1 MVKLP
6 TIQPRGSVTRGAQS
20 SVSPSE
26 VANPFMQIAGAF
38 EATGAAFEKQAVVEA
53 ERDGQS
59 AVYRDSSGNLQVDR
73 RSDFSAYGRAYNA
86 AAGQGYAARLAGDIR
101 TRGVAL
107 TNEAKGNIDTFN
119 ASWKGFRDQTL
130 STVPR
135 EYRGAVQT
143 MLDTEGPRFA
153 LGVSEQKRASDLKE
167 FEGNIKSEIQ
177 LLDDDMSA
185 LARAGGTGTD
195 AYRQKQEQNRTLWN
209 QLAQNPDF
217 TVGQKEA
224 DIAIQRMESR
234 HTSEAILG
242 TVDRTLQNGGLVEAR
257 KLAANF
263 LTDDKIQLSPAER
276 RQYASLA
283 NERISGYTAQV
294 KANLKPYQDQA
305 KTITERMKTG
315 VGLDNDD
322 VDLVANE
329 LAKGGDMSGAIELY
343 RARNSAKTLRSFGLS
358 DNGTQLN
365 LAETM
370 FSNANGGGEIL
381 AAIQSTESSNNPNA
395 VSGKGAT
402 GLMQVM
408 PSTANEIASELGDAN
423 FPAGGT
429 DAEKQAY
436 LKKPEVSQRYGAHY
450 FNKMMN
456 KYGGDKE
463 AALIAYNGG
472 SARADD
478 WLRAGRDDSVIPKES
493 ADYYKKVIG
502 RANGNNVR
510 FTPEDVTASRQF
522 LMGRTD
528 KDSSHIAGLTD
539 VFSVKLSRFFQAA
552 PPEIRDRLGIYSGA
566 RSNERQAEL
575 WQEALKK
582 YGSVEEA
589 RRWVAPPGKSEHNSG
604 NAADLAFDGQSLKNA
619 PPEVVKWVHENAEK
633 YGLKFPLGNENWHI
647 EDSGT
652 RGGTQTA
659 YIDPEVVKEYR
670 AEMTRDA
677 KDLFTNIKSGGDKG
691 FTPAVSDLNILT
703 RQLAVVDDADFKR
716 EVADYFTSQSA
727 IAAFQNMAPADV
739 ESLMSTLRADASS
752 GATVAQQQLMSDL
765 QASQDARSKALADDP
780 LGYAAS
786 RGYAPPPPALD
797 LSQPDSWSGT
807 FQSLQKGVDVL
818 KARGEVGNISALR
831 PEMLSQVTRV
841 FDTATPGESVQLL
854 GSMAQ
859 NLRPDTY
866 KATLG
871 KLYSSGNRAAA
882 TAGVLVADNPA
893 VAEGILRGQMLLKEN
908 PNLAPKK
915 TDDNA
920 LAVDE
925 KLPTQAF
932 AAGQEGS
939 RQFLL
944 ESATARYADLSH
956 QAGDT
961 SGEFN
966 DTRMQQAITEVTGGV
981 VEMNGYSV
989 IVPRYGMT
997 QDDFDKRLSQLTDAD
1012 LADVVATNGIAV
1024 QARDVRDQAR
1034 LRAVADGRY
1043 LVEFGRP
1050 ESPMYAT
1057 KKDGSAFVL
1066 DLRDR
1071 S

>member
-38 EATGAAFEKQAVVEA
+38 EATGAALEKQAVVEA
-53 ERDGQS
+53 DREGQS

-73 RSDFSAYGRAYNA
+73 RSDFSASGRAYNA

-119 ASWKGFRDQTL
+119 TSWKGFRDQTL

-153 LGVSEQKRASDLKE
+153 LGVSEQKRTSDLKE

-436 LKKPEVSQRYGAHY
+436 LKNPEVSQRYGAHY

-472 SARADD
+472 PARADD

-539 VFSVKLSRFFQAA
+539 VFSVKLSRFLQAA

-582 YGSVEEA
+582 YGSVDEA

-797 LSQPDSWSGT
+797 LSQPDSWAGT
-807 FQSLQKGVDVL
+807 FQAWQEGVDVL
-818 KARGEVGNISALR
+818 
-831 PEMLSQVTRV
+831 
-841 FDTATPGESVQLL
+841 
-854 GSMAQ
+854 
-859 NLRPDTY
+859 
-866 KATLG
+866 
-871 KLYSSGNRAAA
+871 
-882 TAGVLVADNPA
+882 
-893 VAEGILRGQMLLKEN
+893 
-908 PNLAPKK
+908 
-915 TDDNA
+915 
-920 LAVDE
+920 
-925 KLPTQAF
+925 
-932 AAGQEGS
+932 
-939 RQFLL
+939 
-944 ESATARYADLSH
+944 
-956 QAGDT
+956 
-961 SGEFN
+961 
-966 DTRMQQAITEVTGGV
+966 
-981 VEMNGYSV
+981 
-989 IVPRYGMT
+989 
-997 QDDFDKRLSQLTDAD
+997 
-1012 LADVVATNGIAV
+1012 
-1024 QARDVRDQAR
+1024 
-1034 LRAVADGRY
+1034 
-1043 LVEFGRP
+1043 
-1050 ESPMYAT
+1050 
-1057 KKDGSAFVL
+1057 
-1066 DLRDR
+1066 
-1071 S
+1071 

>member
-38 EATGAAFEKQAVVEA
+38 EATGAALEKQAVVEA
-53 ERDGQS
+53 DREGQS

-73 RSDFSAYGRAYNA
+73 RSDFSASGRAYNA

-119 ASWKGFRDQTL
+119 TSWKGFRDQTL

-153 LGVSEQKRASDLKE
+153 LGVSEQKRTSDLKE

-395 VSGKGAT
+395 VSGKGAA

-436 LKKPEVSQRYGAHY
+436 LKNPEVSQRYGAHY

-472 SARADD
+472 PARADD

-539 VFSVKLSRFFQAA
+539 VFSVKLSRFLQAA
-552 PPEIRDRLGIYSGA
+552 PPDIRDRLGIYSGA

-582 YGSVEEA
+582 YGSVDEA

-739 ESLMSTLRADASS
+739 ESLMSTLRADASG

-831 PEMLSQVTRV
+831 PEMLSQVTRM

-989 IVPRYGMT
+989 IVPKYGMT

-1012 LADVVATNGIAV
+1012 LADVVATNGVAV

-1034 LRAVADGRY
+1034 IRAVADGRY

-1050 ESPMYAT
+1050 EAPMYAT